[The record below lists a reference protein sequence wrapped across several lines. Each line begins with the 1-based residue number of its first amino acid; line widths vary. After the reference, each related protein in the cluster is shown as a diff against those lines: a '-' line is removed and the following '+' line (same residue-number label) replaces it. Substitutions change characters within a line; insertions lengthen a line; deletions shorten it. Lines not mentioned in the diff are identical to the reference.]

1 MDTNPIKYKD
11 LILPDDSI
19 ENLIKQLDEAN
30 EAYNN
35 IGNSIKQRAQTI
47 SIAMHQVSGAT
58 SESRDAIRGYSDQ
71 AQKLLKAE
79 RDLNFARSETAQKIA
94 ELKAMQKDEQTITKL
109 TVQLN
114 RSAEGS
120 YDALSAQYSLNKI
133 RLNAMTQSERE
144 NTEVGKQLEAE
155 TAAIY
160 EKMNNL
166 QKATGKYTLQVGN
179 YELATKN
186 LKQELRQMQQELANM
201 EAAGMRGTEAYN
213 ELAQKAGAL
222 QDNIQDARNEIK
234 RYASDTRLLDD
245 TVDIVT
251 TASAAWQVYQG
262 AVNAFGIESKEAM
275 EAMAKLQGIIAIT
288 NGLQKLNAQFTNN
301 ATATYKVYHA
311 VLRFIGLEEKANA
324 VQTAAATAATEA
336 NTVAVEANA
345 AAQTANAVAT
355 NGATVATKAFRTAL
369 ITTGIGAF
377 VVAVGALIAYWDDLK
392 EFFGGM
398 TDAEK
403 AAIETQNILNETTKD
418 SQKAYGKAAAEM
430 ELYKEKVETFN
441 GTQEQEKELVD
452 ELNSKYGDALGKY
465 KTLEEW
471 KNRLGE
477 AGEAYCQVL
486 MKEAELTALLDAYQ
500 NAYLSK
506 LEIRQKYE
514 RGDYS
519 KWYRTKAGELKVM
532 RDEQKVVDDRIKSI
546 KDQMKKVVAEQ
557 KTLTSVFDININKT
571 TTTTTKTK
579 TEGTKDTTKDA
590 EKQQK
595 ELLDIERKTQELRNQ
610 LIEDGFSRE
619 VALLN
624 QKYNEEIADLQAK
637 GEKEIALRGAIAEQV
652 KALED
657 KRAMDLADIYT
668 KYADKAVA
676 EQKRI
681 DDARK
686 KAQEQAFR
694 TATDAVTKEAELQQL
709 LISNMSVN
717 AKKKEELSLEAE
729 RERLR
734 KIYMLN
740 VAAGKDITSLEMQ
753 TIAEQIKKADQ
764 AIKKA
769 QKPQDVYDLLG
780 LNLDDDQKKAISES
794 FEFATEQLNAY
805 LDAWVKAAQ
814 KKVELANQD
823 VESAQKA
830 LDAEREA
837 RANGYASNV
846 EYAQKELDN
855 AKQNQQKAL
864 KEQERAQKA
873 QEQIATVQQMTNL
886 VTASALIWS
895 QLGFPWAIPAIAVMW
910 GSFAAAKIKAAEVTK
925 TGSETYGEGT
935 VELLQGGSHQS
946 GNDVDLGRKKDGTR
960 RRAEGGEFFAVIN
973 KRNSRKYRTIIPD
986 VIHALNAGTFEQKYG
1001 AAYEGGQALQ
1011 FDTTARDIDLT
1022 ALQRDVTAIREQGE
1036 RRTYTDEKG
1045 THVIYHNLHRLIKN

>member
-19 ENLIKQLDEAN
+19 ENLIKQLVEAN

-58 SESRDAIRGYSDQ
+58 SESRDAIRGYSEQ

-109 TVQLN
+109 TIQLN

-201 EAAGMRGTEAYN
+201 EAAGLRGSDAYN

-251 TASAAWQVYQG
+251 SASAAWQVYQG

-301 ATATYKVYHA
+301 ASATYKVYHA
-311 VLRFIGLEEKANA
+311 VLRLIGLEEKANA

-345 AAQTANAVAT
+345 AAQTANTIAT

-403 AAIETQNILNETTKD
+403 AAIETQNILNQTTKD

-452 ELNSKYGDALGKY
+452 ELNNKYGDALGKY

-500 NAYLSK
+500 DAYLQK

-532 RDEQKVVDDRIKSI
+532 RDEQKVVDDRIQSI

-571 TTTTTKTK
+571 TTETTKTK
-579 TEGTKDTTKDA
+579 GTKDTRGADA

-619 VALLN
+619 VALIN
-624 QKYNEEIADLQAK
+624 QKYADEIADLQAK
-637 GEKEIALRGAIAEQV
+637 GEKEVALRGAIAEEI
-652 KALED
+652 KALEA

-740 VAAGKDITSLEMQ
+740 LAAGKDITSLEMQ
-753 TIAEQIKKADQ
+753 TLAEQIKKADQ

-805 LDAWVKAAQ
+805 LDAWVKAAE
-814 KKVELANQD
+814 KKVELANQE
-823 VESAQKA
+823 VEGAQKA

-873 QEQIATVQQMTNL
+873 QEQLAAVQQMTNL

-1011 FDTTARDIDLT
+1011 FDSTARDIDLT

>member
-94 ELKAMQKDEQTITKL
+94 ELKAAQKDEQTITKL
-109 TVQLN
+109 NIQLKK
-114 RSAEGS
+114 AEEGS
-120 YDALSAQYSLNKI
+120 YNALSAQYAINKI
-133 RLNAMTQSERE
+133 KLNAMSQAERE
-144 NTEVGKQLEAE
+144 GTDAGKQLEAE

-441 GTQEQEKELVD
+441 GTQEQEKQLVD
-452 ELNSKYGDALGKY
+452 ELNTKYGDALGKY

-500 NAYLSK
+500 DAYLQK

-519 KWYRTKAGELKVM
+519 KWYRTKAGELKAM

-579 TEGTKDTTKDA
+579 PEGTKDTTKDA

-624 QKYNEEIADLQAK
+624 EKYNEEIADLQAK

-657 KRAMDLADIYT
+657 KRAMDLADIYI

-780 LNLDDDQKKAISES
+780 LNLDDDKKKAISES

-814 KKVELANQD
+814 KKVELANQE

-873 QEQIATVQQMTNL
+873 QEQLATVQQMTNL

-986 VIHALNAGTFEQKYG
+986 VIHAFNAGTFEQKYG

>member
-30 EAYNN
+30 DAYNN

-109 TVQLN
+109 TIQLN

-452 ELNSKYGDALGKY
+452 ELNTKYGDALGKY

-500 NAYLSK
+500 DAYLQK

-519 KWYRTKAGELKVM
+519 KWYRTKAGELKAM
-532 RDEQKVVDDRIKSI
+532 RDEQKVVDDRIQSI

-579 TEGTKDTTKDA
+579 PEGTKDTSKDA

-652 KALED
+652 KALEA

-753 TIAEQIKKADQ
+753 TLAEQIKKADQ

-805 LDAWVKAAQ
+805 LDAWVKAAE
-814 KKVELANQD
+814 KKVELANQE

-973 KRNSRKYRTIIPD
+973 KRNSRKYRTVIPD

-1001 AAYEGGQALQ
+1001 AAYEGGQTLQ
-1011 FDTTARDIDLT
+1011 FDSTARDIDLT

>member
-30 EAYNN
+30 DAYNN

-58 SESRDAIRGYSDQ
+58 SESRDAIRRYSDQ

-79 RDLNFARSETAQKIA
+79 RDLNFARSETARQIA
-94 ELKAMQKDEQTITKL
+94 ELKAAQKDEQTITKL
-109 TVQLN
+109 TIQLN

-144 NTEVGKQLEAE
+144 NTEVGEQLEAE

-201 EAAGMRGTEAYN
+201 EAAGMRGSDAYN

-222 QDNIQDARNEIK
+222 QDNIEDARNEIK
-234 RYASDTRLLDD
+234 RYASDTRILDD

-301 ATATYKVYHA
+301 ASATYKVYHA

-324 VQTAAATAATEA
+324 VQTATATAATEA

-452 ELNSKYGDALGKY
+452 ELNTKYGDALGKY
-465 KTLEEW
+465 QTLEEW

-477 AGEAYCQVL
+477 AGEAYCEVL
-486 MKEAELTALLDAYQ
+486 RKEAELTALLDAYQ
-500 NAYLSK
+500 DAYLQK

-532 RDEQKVVDDRIKSI
+532 RDEQKVVDDRIQSI
-546 KDQMKKVVAEQ
+546 KDQMKKVAAEQ
-557 KTLTSVFDININKT
+557 RTLTSVFDININKT

-579 TEGTKDTTKDA
+579 GTKDTRSADA

-619 VALLN
+619 VALTN
-624 QKYNEEIADLQAK
+624 QKYAEEIADLQAK
-637 GEKEIALRGAIAEQV
+637 GEKEVALREAIAEQV
-652 KALED
+652 KALEA

-681 DDARK
+681 DDARN

-740 VAAGKDITSLEMQ
+740 VAAGKALTSLEMQ
-753 TIAEQIKKADQ
+753 TILEQIKKADQ

-805 LDAWVKAAQ
+805 LDAWVKAAE
-814 KKVELANQD
+814 KKVELANQE

-873 QEQIATVQQMTNL
+873 QEQLATVQQMTNL

-910 GSFAAAKIKAAEVTK
+910 GSFAAAKIKAAEVTR

-1022 ALQRDVTAIREQGE
+1022 ALQRDVNAIREQGE

>member
-19 ENLIKQLDEAN
+19 ETLIKQLDEAN
-30 EAYNN
+30 DAYNN
-35 IGNSIKQRAQTI
+35 LGNSIKQRAQTI
-47 SIAMHQVSGAT
+47 SIAMHSVSGAT
-58 SESRDAIRGYSDQ
+58 TEGRDAIRGYSEQ

-79 RDLNFARSETAQKIA
+79 RDLNFARSDTAQKIA

-160 EKMNNL
+160 EKMNEL

-201 EAAGMRGTEAYN
+201 EAAGLRGSDAYN
-213 ELAQKAGAL
+213 ELAEKAGKL
-222 QDNIQDARNEIK
+222 QDNITDARNEIK

-251 TASAAWQVYQG
+251 SASAAWQVYQG

-288 NGLQKLNAQFTNN
+288 NGLQKLNTQFTNN

-311 VLRFIGLEEKANA
+311 VLRLIGLEEKANA
-324 VQTAAATAATEA
+324 VQTAAATTATEA

-345 AAQTANAVAT
+345 AAQTANTIAT

-452 ELNSKYGDALGKY
+452 ELNTKYGDALGKY

-500 NAYLSK
+500 DAYLQK

-532 RDEQKVVDDRIKSI
+532 RDEQKVVDDRIQSI

-579 TEGTKDTTKDA
+579 GTKDTSGADA
-590 EKQQK
+590 EKRQK

-619 VALLN
+619 VALIN
-624 QKYNEEIADLQAK
+624 QKYAEEIADLQAK
-637 GEKEIALRGAIAEQV
+637 GEKEVELRSAIAEEI
-652 KALED
+652 KALEA

-681 DDARK
+681 EDARK
-686 KAQEQAFR
+686 KANEQSFR
-694 TATDAVTKEAELQQL
+694 TATDVVNKEAELQQL

-740 VAAGKDITSLEMQ
+740 LAAGKDLTSLEMQ
-753 TIAEQIKKADQ
+753 TLAEQIKKADQ

-794 FEFATEQLNAY
+794 FEFATEQLNSY
-805 LDAWVKAAQ
+805 LDSWVKAAE
-814 KKVELANQD
+814 KKVELANQE

-846 EYAQKELDN
+846 EYAKKELDN

-910 GSFAAAKIKAAEVTK
+910 GSFAAAKIKAAEITR

>member
-19 ENLIKQLDEAN
+19 ETLIKQLDEAN

-35 IGNSIKQRAQTI
+35 IGNSIKAEAQR
-47 SIAMHQVSGAT
+47 IASAMKTVSGAT
-58 SESRDAIRGYSDQ
+58 NEGREATRGYSES

-79 RDLNFARSETAQKIA
+79 RDLNFARSETARQIA
-94 ELKAMQKDEQTITKL
+94 ELKAAQKDEQTITKL
-109 TVQLN
+109 TIQLN
-114 RSAEGS
+114 RSAAGS
-120 YDALSAQYSLNKI
+120 YDALSAQYGLNKI
-133 RLNAMTQSERE
+133 RLNAMTQSGRE

-201 EAAGMRGTEAYN
+201 EAAGMRGSDAYN
-213 ELAQKAGAL
+213 ELAQRAGAL

-251 TASAAWQVYQG
+251 SASAAWQVYQG

-301 ATATYKVYHA
+301 ASATYKVYHA

-345 AAQTANAVAT
+345 TAQTANAIAT

-377 VVAVGALIAYWDDLK
+377 VVAVGALIAYWDDIK
-392 EFFGGM
+392 EFFGGLS
-398 TDAEK
+398 DAEK
-403 AAIETQNILNETTKD
+403 SAIQTQEILNDTVKD
-418 SQKAYGKAAAEM
+418 SQKAYGKSAAEM

-441 GTQEQEKELVD
+441 GTQEQEKQLVD
-452 ELNSKYGDALGKY
+452 ELNTKYGDALGKY
-465 KTLEEW
+465 KTLVEW

-500 NAYLSK
+500 EAYLQK

-519 KWYRTKAGELKVM
+519 AWYRTKAGELKMM

-546 KDQMKKVVAEQ
+546 KNQMKNVLAEQ
-557 KTLTSVFDININKT
+557 KTLTSIFDININKT
-571 TTTTTKTK
+571 EDTKTK
-579 TEGTKDTTKDA
+579 DTKDKSKEDA

-624 QKYNEEIADLQAK
+624 QKYAEEIADLQEK
-637 GEKEIALRGAIAEQV
+637 GEKEVALRAAIAEQI
-652 KALED
+652 KALEA

-668 KYADKAVA
+668 KYADKAIA

-686 KAQEQAFR
+686 KANEQAYR

-717 AKKKEELSLEAE
+717 AKKKEEMSLEAE

-740 VAAGKDITSLEMQ
+740 VAAGKDLTSLEMQ
-753 TIAEQIKKADQ
+753 TLSEQIKKADQ

-780 LNLDDDQKKAISES
+780 LNLDDDQKEAISQS
-794 FEFATEQLNAY
+794 FDFAIEQLNSY
-805 LDAWVKAAQ
+805 LDSWVKAAE
-814 KKVELANQD
+814 KKVELANQEVD
-823 VESAQKA
+823 SAKTA

-846 EYAQKELDN
+846 EYAQKELDL

-864 KEQERAQKA
+864 REQERAQKA
-873 QEQIATVQQMTNL
+873 QQALATVTQATNL
-886 VTASALIWS
+886 ITASALIWS

-910 GSFAAAKIKAAEVTK
+910 GSFAAAKIKAQQVTQS
-925 TGSETYGEGT
+925 GSEEYGEGT

-946 GNDVDLGRKKDGTR
+946 GNDIDLGRKKDGTR

-986 VIHALNAGTFEQKYG
+986 VIRALNAGTFEDKYSM
-1001 AAYEGGQALQ
+1001 AYQGGQ
-1011 FDTTARDIDLT
+1011 DVSITESPSVDLDS
-1022 ALQRDVTAIREQGE
+1022 LRNDVTAIREQGE
-1036 RRTYTDEKG
+1036 RKTYTDSRG
-1045 THVIYHNLHRLIKN
+1045 THIVYRNLHRVILN

>member
-30 EAYNN
+30 DAYNN

-403 AAIETQNILNETTKD
+403 ASIETQNILNETTKD

-441 GTQEQEKELVD
+441 GTQEQEKQLVD
-452 ELNSKYGDALGKY
+452 ELNTKYGDALGK
-465 KTLEEW
+465 
-471 KNRLGE
+471 
-477 AGEAYCQVL
+477 
-486 MKEAELTALLDAYQ
+486 
-500 NAYLSK
+500 
-506 LEIRQKYE
+506 
-514 RGDYS
+514 
-519 KWYRTKAGELKVM
+519 
-532 RDEQKVVDDRIKSI
+532 
-546 KDQMKKVVAEQ
+546 
-557 KTLTSVFDININKT
+557 
-571 TTTTTKTK
+571 
-579 TEGTKDTTKDA
+579 
-590 EKQQK
+590 
-595 ELLDIERKTQELRNQ
+595 
-610 LIEDGFSRE
+610 
-619 VALLN
+619 
-624 QKYNEEIADLQAK
+624 
-637 GEKEIALRGAIAEQV
+637 
-652 KALED
+652 
-657 KRAMDLADIYT
+657 
-668 KYADKAVA
+668 
-676 EQKRI
+676 
-681 DDARK
+681 
-686 KAQEQAFR
+686 
-694 TATDAVTKEAELQQL
+694 
-709 LISNMSVN
+709 
-717 AKKKEELSLEAE
+717 LSL
-729 RERLR
+729 
-734 KIYMLN
+734 
-740 VAAGKDITSLEMQ
+740 
-753 TIAEQIKKADQ
+753 
-764 AIKKA
+764 
-769 QKPQDVYDLLG
+769 
-780 LNLDDDQKKAISES
+780 
-794 FEFATEQLNAY
+794 
-805 LDAWVKAAQ
+805 
-814 KKVELANQD
+814 
-823 VESAQKA
+823 
-830 LDAEREA
+830 
-837 RANGYASNV
+837 
-846 EYAQKELDN
+846 
-855 AKQNQQKAL
+855 
-864 KEQERAQKA
+864 
-873 QEQIATVQQMTNL
+873 
-886 VTASALIWS
+886 
-895 QLGFPWAIPAIAVMW
+895 
-910 GSFAAAKIKAAEVTK
+910 
-925 TGSETYGEGT
+925 
-935 VELLQGGSHQS
+935 
-946 GNDVDLGRKKDGTR
+946 
-960 RRAEGGEFFAVIN
+960 
-973 KRNSRKYRTIIPD
+973 
-986 VIHALNAGTFEQKYG
+986 IH
-1001 AAYEGGQALQ
+1001 
-1011 FDTTARDIDLT
+1011 I
-1022 ALQRDVTAIREQGE
+1022 
-1036 RRTYTDEKG
+1036 
-1045 THVIYHNLHRLIKN
+1045 

>member
-30 EAYNN
+30 DAYNN
-35 IGNSIKQRAQTI
+35 IGNSIKAEAQR
-47 SIAMHQVSGAT
+47 IAFALKTVSGAT
-58 SESRDAIRGYSDQ
+58 SDGREAIRGYSES

-79 RDLNFARSETAQKIA
+79 RDLNFARSENAHKIA

-120 YDALSAQYSLNKI
+120 YDALSAQYGLNKI

-160 EKMNNL
+160 EKMNQL

-201 EAAGMRGTEAYN
+201 EAAGLRGSDAYN

-222 QDNIQDARNEIK
+222 QDNIEDARNEIK
-234 RYASDTRLLDD
+234 RYASDTRILDD

-301 ATATYKVYHA
+301 ASATYKVYHA
-311 VLRFIGLEEKANA
+311 VLRLIGLEEKANA
-324 VQTAAATAATEA
+324 VQTAAATAATES

-430 ELYKEKVETFN
+430 ELYKEKVDTFN

-452 ELNSKYGDALGKY
+452 ELNTKYGDALGKY

-471 KNRLGE
+471 KNRLSE

-500 NAYLSK
+500 DAYLQK

-532 RDEQKVVDDRIKSI
+532 RDEQKVVDDRIQSI

-579 TEGTKDTTKDA
+579 DTKDTSSADA
-590 EKQQK
+590 EKRQK

-619 VALLN
+619 VALIN
-624 QKYNEEIADLQAK
+624 QKYAAEIADIQAK
-637 GEKEIALRGAIAEQV
+637 GEKEVALRGAIAEEIKV
-652 KALED
+652 LEA

-686 KAQEQAFR
+686 KANEQAFR

-740 VAAGKDITSLEMQ
+740 VAAGKDLTSLEMQ
-753 TIAEQIKKADQ
+753 TILEQIKKADQ

-780 LNLDDDQKKAISES
+780 LNLDDDQKKAITES
-794 FEFATEQLNAY
+794 FDFALEQLDSY
-805 LDAWVKAAQ
+805 LDSWTKAAE
-814 KKVELANQD
+814 KKVELANQEVD
-823 VESAQKA
+823 SAQKA

-846 EYAQKELDN
+846 EYAQKELAN
-855 AKQNQQKAL
+855 AKKNQQEAL
-864 KEQERAQKA
+864 REQEKAQKA
-873 QEQIATVQQMTNL
+873 QQAIATVQQTTNL
-886 VTASALIWS
+886 VSASALIWS

-1001 AAYEGGQALQ
+1001 AAYEGGQTLQ

-1022 ALQRDVTAIREQGE
+1022 TLQRDVTAIREQGE

>member
-94 ELKAMQKDEQTITKL
+94 ELKAMQKDQQTITKL

-114 RSAEGS
+114 KAEEGS
-120 YDALSAQYSLNKI
+120 YNALSAQYAINKI
-133 RLNAMTQSERE
+133 KLNAMSQAERE
-144 NTEVGKQLEAE
+144 GTDAGRQLEAE

-222 QDNIQDARNEIK
+222 QDHITDARNEIK
-234 RYASDTRLLDD
+234 RMSSDTRTLDNV
-245 TVDIVT
+245 VDIVSS
-251 TASAAWQVYQG
+251 ASAAWQVYQG
-262 AVNAFGIESKEAM
+262 AVNAFGIESEEAM
-275 EAMAKLQGIIAIT
+275 QAMAKLQGIIAIT

-441 GTQEQEKELVD
+441 GTQEQEKALVD
-452 ELNSKYGDALGKY
+452 ELNTKYGDALGKY

-500 NAYLSK
+500 DAYLQK

-514 RGDYS
+514 RGEYS
-519 KWYRTKAGELKVM
+519 KWYRTKAGELKAM

-546 KDQMKKVVAEQ
+546 KDQMKKVVTEQ

-579 TEGTKDTTKDA
+579 PDGTKDTSKDA

-657 KRAMDLADIYT
+657 KRAMDLADIYI

-753 TIAEQIKKADQ
+753 TILEQIKKADQ

-780 LNLDDDQKKAISES
+780 LNLDDDKKKAISES

-814 KKVELANQD
+814 KKVELANQE

-1001 AAYEGGQALQ
+1001 AAYEGGQSLQ

>member
-30 EAYNN
+30 DAYNN

-109 TVQLN
+109 TIQLN

-441 GTQEQEKELVD
+441 GTQEQEKQLVD
-452 ELNSKYGDALGKY
+452 ELNTKYGDALGKY

-500 NAYLSK
+500 DAYLQK

-519 KWYRTKAGELKVM
+519 KWYRTKAGELKAM

-579 TEGTKDTTKDA
+579 PEGTKDTTKDA

-637 GEKEIALRGAIAEQV
+637 GEKEIELRGAIAEQV

-657 KRAMDLADIYT
+657 KRAMDLADIYI

-753 TIAEQIKKADQ
+753 TILEQIKKADQ

-780 LNLDDDQKKAISES
+780 LNLDDDKKKAISES
-794 FEFATEQLNAY
+794 FDFATEQLNAY

-814 KKVELANQD
+814 KKVELANQE

>member
-1 MDTNPIKYKD
+1 MDPNPIKYKD
-11 LILPDDSI
+11 LIQPDDSI

-30 EAYNN
+30 DAYNN

-109 TVQLN
+109 TIQLN

-201 EAAGMRGTEAYN
+201 EAAGMRGSDAYN
-213 ELAQKAGAL
+213 ELAEKAGAL
-222 QDNIQDARNEIK
+222 QDHITDARNEIK
-234 RYASDTRLLDD
+234 RMSSDTRTLDNV
-245 TVDIVT
+245 VDIVSS
-251 TASAAWQVYQG
+251 ASAAWQVYQG
-262 AVNAFGIESKEAM
+262 AVNAFGIESEEAM
-275 EAMAKLQGIIAIT
+275 QAMAKLQGIIAIT

-500 NAYLSK
+500 DAYLQK

-532 RDEQKVVDDRIKSI
+532 RDEQKVVDDRIQSI

-579 TEGTKDTTKDA
+579 PEGTKDTTKDA

-657 KRAMDLADIYT
+657 KRAMDLADIYI

-814 KKVELANQD
+814 KKVELANQE

>member
-109 TVQLN
+109 TIQLN

-201 EAAGMRGTEAYN
+201 EAAGMRGSDAYN
-213 ELAQKAGAL
+213 ELAEKAGAL
-222 QDNIQDARNEIK
+222 QDHITDARNEIK
-234 RYASDTRLLDD
+234 RMSSDTRTLDNV
-245 TVDIVT
+245 VDIVSS
-251 TASAAWQVYQG
+251 ASAAWQVYQG
-262 AVNAFGIESKEAM
+262 AVNAFGIESEEAM
-275 EAMAKLQGIIAIT
+275 QAMAKLQGIIAIT

-441 GTQEQEKELVD
+441 GTQEQEKALVD
-452 ELNSKYGDALGKY
+452 ELNTKYGDALGKY

-500 NAYLSK
+500 DAYLQK

-579 TEGTKDTTKDA
+579 PEGTKDTTKDA

-657 KRAMDLADIYT
+657 KRAMDLADIYI

-780 LNLDDDQKKAISES
+780 LNLDDDKKKAISES

-814 KKVELANQD
+814 KKVELANQE

>member
-19 ENLIKQLDEAN
+19 ENLITQLDEAN

-35 IGNSIKQRAQTI
+35 LGNSIKQRAQTI
-47 SIAMHQVSGAT
+47 SIALHNVSGAT
-58 SESRDAIRGYSDQ
+58 SESRDAIRGYSDE

-79 RDLNFARSETAQKIA
+79 RNLNFARSETAQKIA
-94 ELKAMQKDEQTITKL
+94 ELKAMQKDKQTITKL
-109 TVQLN
+109 TIQLN

-201 EAAGMRGTEAYN
+201 EAAGMRGSDAYN

-301 ATATYKVYHA
+301 ASATYKVYHA
-311 VLRFIGLEEKANA
+311 VLRLIGLEEKANA

-345 AAQTANAVAT
+345 TAQTANAIAT

-441 GTQEQEKELVD
+441 GTQEQEKQLVD

-500 NAYLSK
+500 DAYLQK

-532 RDEQKVVDDRIKSI
+532 RDEQKVVDDRIQSI

-557 KTLTSVFDININKT
+557 KTLTSIFDININKT

-579 TEGTKDTTKDA
+579 PDGKKDTSADA

-610 LIEDGFSRE
+610 LIEDGYSRE
-619 VALLN
+619 VALIN
-624 QKYNEEIADLQAK
+624 QKYAEEIADLQAK
-637 GEKEIALRGAIAEQV
+637 GEKEIALRGAIAEEI
-652 KALED
+652 KALEA

-668 KYADKAVA
+668 KYAEKAVA

-681 DDARK
+681 EDARK
-686 KAQEQAFR
+686 KASEQAFH

-709 LISNMSVN
+709 LIANMSVN

-740 VAAGKDITSLEMQ
+740 VAAGKDLTSLEMQ
-753 TIAEQIKKADQ
+753 TILEQIKKADQ

-780 LNLDDDQKKAISES
+780 LNLDDDQKKAITES
-794 FEFATEQLNAY
+794 FDFALEQLNSY
-805 LDAWVKAAQ
+805 LDSWAKAAE
-814 KKVELANQD
+814 KKVELANQEVD
-823 VESAQKA
+823 SAQKA

-846 EYAQKELDN
+846 EYAQKELAN
-855 AKQNQQKAL
+855 AKKNQQEAL
-864 KEQERAQKA
+864 REQEKAQKA
-873 QEQIATVQQMTNL
+873 QQAIATVQQTTNL
-886 VTASALIWS
+886 VSASALIWS

-910 GSFAAAKIKAAEVTK
+910 GSFAAAKIKAAQVASSSTEK
-925 TGSETYGEGT
+925 YGEGT

-946 GNDVDLGRKKDGTR
+946 GNDIDLGRKKDGTR

-1022 ALQRDVTAIREQGE
+1022 TLQRDVNAIREQGE

-1045 THVIYHNLHRLIKN
+1045 THIIYRNLHRTILN

>member
-30 EAYNN
+30 DAYNN

-109 TVQLN
+109 TIQLN

-201 EAAGMRGTEAYN
+201 EAAGMRGSDAYN

-441 GTQEQEKELVD
+441 GTQEQEKQLVD
-452 ELNSKYGDALGKY
+452 ELNTKYGDALGKY

-477 AGEAYCQVL
+477 AGEAYCEVL
-486 MKEAELTALLDAYQ
+486 RKEAELTALLDAYQ
-500 NAYLSK
+500 DAYLEK

-579 TEGTKDTTKDA
+579 PEGTKDTTKDA

-624 QKYNEEIADLQAK
+624 QKYNEEIVDLQAK

-657 KRAMDLADIYT
+657 KRAMDLADIYI

-753 TIAEQIKKADQ
+753 TLAEQIKKADQ

-780 LNLDDDQKKAISES
+780 LNLDDDKKKAISES

-814 KKVELANQD
+814 KKVELANQE

>member
-30 EAYNN
+30 DAYNN

-201 EAAGMRGTEAYN
+201 EAAGMRGTDAYN

-500 NAYLSK
+500 DAYLQK

-571 TTTTTKTK
+571 TTTTTKIK
-579 TEGTKDTTKDA
+579 PEGTKDTTKDA

-652 KALED
+652 KALEA

-681 DDARK
+681 EDARK

-814 KKVELANQD
+814 KKVELANQE

-1011 FDTTARDIDLT
+1011 FDATARDIDLT

-1036 RRTYTDEKG
+1036 CRTYTDEKG